1 MELRNKKNQKKLTIN
16 SNKFINIES
25 HHEYNI
31 SIALSI
37 NGIYYIWGK
46 SGESEKLKAPKET
59 KLKSFNDI
67 FFHYYEITHKT
78 LNFLNTINLRVL
90 KNGKYEKEFFE
101 QCLIGSGLTGIV
113 YKAIDRNDGK
123 VYAIKKTALEDL
135 ERIPK
140 KLGILFKLKG
150 DFVVKFI
157 NFWAENNY
165 QKYKKYEDIYYLHP
179 VFDPRKTIL
188 LHIQMELCFKTL
200 EEILYGELRKL
211 LMTPLGYYI
220 SSELFVELLE
230 CVNYLHKHN
239 IIHRHLKP
247 SKILITY
254 GLDGRFIKLGEFIGP
269 DSFEICDCST
279 ICHCTYTLRYMA
291 PETLSGRKY
300 DTRADIY
307 SLGVIAGQL
316 FNFDIN
322 KQNVKQGKSM
332 LEMKFSSLEELY
344 SRMIS
349 TERKYRPYCD
359 EILSQKESW
368 TLSTTANKDIIFE
381 QIEILPKD
389 SFEYYFINAK
399 CKCQKERHEPK

>member
-1 MELRNKKNQKKLTIN
+1 
-16 SNKFINIES
+16 
-25 HHEYNI
+25 
-31 SIALSI
+31 
-37 NGIYYIWGK
+37 
-46 SGESEKLKAPKET
+46 
-59 KLKSFNDI
+59 
-67 FFHYYEITHKT
+67 
-78 LNFLNTINLRVL
+78 
-90 KNGKYEKEFFE
+90 
-101 QCLIGSGLTGIV
+101 
-113 YKAIDRNDGK
+113 
-123 VYAIKKTALEDL
+123 
-135 ERIPK
+135 
-140 KLGILFKLKG
+140 
-150 DFVVKFI
+150 
-157 NFWAENNY
+157 
-165 QKYKKYEDIYYLHP
+165 
-179 VFDPRKTIL
+179 
-188 LHIQMELCFKTL
+188 
-200 EEILYGELRKL
+200 
-211 LMTPLGYYI
+211 
-220 SSELFVELLE
+220 
-230 CVNYLHKHN
+230 
-239 IIHRHLKP
+239 
-247 SKILITY
+247 
-254 GLDGRFIKLGEFIGP
+254 
-269 DSFEICDCST
+269 
-279 ICHCTYTLRYMA
+279 MA